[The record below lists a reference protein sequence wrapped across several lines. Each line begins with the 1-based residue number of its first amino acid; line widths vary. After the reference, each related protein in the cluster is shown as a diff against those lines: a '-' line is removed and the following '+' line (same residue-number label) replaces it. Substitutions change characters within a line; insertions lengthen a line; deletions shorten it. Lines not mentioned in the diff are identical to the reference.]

1 MRFFEECISVRASII
16 TGMKANTTVIW
27 LHITSLLW
35 DVELVDNNETDGLTT
50 SDLSKI

>member
-1 MRFFEECISVRASII
+1 MRFFESFVSVRASIV

-35 DVELVDNNETDGLTT
+35 DVELVDNNETERLTT